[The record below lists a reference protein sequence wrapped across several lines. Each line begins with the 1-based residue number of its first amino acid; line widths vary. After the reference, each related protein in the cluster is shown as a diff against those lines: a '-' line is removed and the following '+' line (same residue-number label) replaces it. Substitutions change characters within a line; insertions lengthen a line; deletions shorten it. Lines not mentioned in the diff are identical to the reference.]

1 MDVLTVVRVHS
12 KAEMVLLPVE
22 ESEAM
27 PPTQVEQTA
36 QAEAEA
42 LMVPMEVQLVVA
54 LVTMAI
60 LAVLEVQVR

>member
-12 KAEMVLLPVE
+12 KAEMVQLLVE

-36 QAEAEA
+36 QAETKA
-42 LMVPMEVQLVVA
+42 LMVPMEVQLVFA
-54 LVTMAI
+54 LVTMVI
-60 LAVLEVQVR
+60 LVVLVAQVR